1 MLSGKKECHF
11 TKPRCRIQHK
21 LMLFKTIKKSSSLFF
36 AFAGV
41 FVFTIPVKAFSCA
54 RASHY
59 GVNDGYHGQIT
70 ASGERFNTY
79 SKTTAHRSL
88 PFGTRLKVTNQKN
101 GKSVIVKVND
111 RGPFIRGRELDL
123 SYAAFSKIASPSR
136 GVVNVCYSKV

>member
-1 MLSGKKECHF
+1 
-11 TKPRCRIQHK
+11 
-21 LMLFKTIKKSSSLFF
+21 MLFKTIKKSSSLFF

-88 PFGTRLKVTNQKN
+88 PFGTRLKVFNQKT